1 MKNLFKTLAFT
12 LIVSNVF
19 GQGVTIEPNILRF
32 NPVLYFMPFNNTDPS
47 LRLISTHSTFKPNL
61 SLRHYNN
68 FIGAI
73 TGNNS
78 NGFLFYTNQDYQF
91 QTNINFNYLTA
102 LKIQS
107 NGNVG
112 IGTETASTK
121 LEVNGFTKLGAD
133 APAIKTIK
141 ITTTTAAAQGVQ
153 TTIPHGLTASKILG
167 IQAMVKQN
175 IVDFI
180 PPSHDATA
188 GTWYDIKIS
197 GNDIIIFNKAGSSSS
212 ILSKAISILITYE
225 E

>member
-1 MKNLFKTLAFT
+1 MKKIILFTPFLFLINFAIAQSVDVGSDYIQIKT
-12 LIVSNVF
+12 
-19 GQGVTIEPNILRF
+19 
-32 NPVLYFMPFNNTDPS
+32 NNS
-47 LRLISTHSTFKPNL
+47 SAL
-61 SLRHYNN
+61 SLYRINNGGARNPTGIRFGSYDNGSFSINGSISVKPFEFAQNINGFGSFKFSTGFGESMNITYNN
-68 FIGAI
+68 V
-73 TGNNS
+73 TH
-78 NGFLFYTNQDYQF
+78 
-91 QTNINFNYLTA
+91 
-102 LKIQS
+102 
-107 NGNVG
+107 NV
-112 IGTETASTK
+112 
-121 LEVNGFTKLGAD
+121 FTKLGAD

-188 GTWYDIKIS
+188 GTWYDVKIS
-197 GNDIIIFNKAGSSSS
+197 GPDIVIFNKAGSSSN

>member
-1 MKNLFKTLAFT
+1 MKKLFKTLTFI
-12 LIVSNVF
+12 LIVSNIF

-32 NPVLYFMPFNNTDPS
+32 NPVLYFRPFNNTEAS
-47 LRLISTHSTFKPNL
+47 LNLVSTQSTSKPAL
-61 SLRHYNN
+61 VLRHYEN

-91 QTNINFNYLTA
+91 QTNINFNYVTA

-107 NGNVG
+107 NGNIG

-133 APAIKTIK
+133 APAIKVKKFTG
-141 ITTTTAAAQGVQ
+141 TTASTQGLSVE
-153 TTIPHGLTASKILG
+153 INHGLTDAKILD
-167 IQAMVKQN
+167 ISVMVDYLTN
-175 IVDFI
+175 SFI
-180 PPSHDATA
+180 HPSYTLNP
-188 GTWYDIKIS
+188 GFQFNWYSNDGRIIIYNVS
-197 GNDIIIFNKAGSSSS
+197 GNSSS
-212 ILSKAISILITYE
+212 ILSKPFKILITYE